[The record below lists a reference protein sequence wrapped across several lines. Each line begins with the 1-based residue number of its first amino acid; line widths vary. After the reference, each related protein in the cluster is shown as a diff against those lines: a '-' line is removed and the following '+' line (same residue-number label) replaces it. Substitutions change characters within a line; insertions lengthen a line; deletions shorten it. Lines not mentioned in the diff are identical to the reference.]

1 MAAAFVLFRRPP
13 SLWTPRHAPL
23 TAAARQDGAA
33 APSAVRALIGK
44 GLAAS
49 RATVSGR
56 RRRGQV
62 ARSLVMSG
70 EVDETNDDP
79 DPVDPEQV

>member
-1 MAAAFVLFRRPP
+1 MAAAFALFRRPL
-13 SLWTPRHAPL
+13 SLWTPQHAAL

-33 APSAVRALIGK
+33 VPCVVSALVGEGSATGKAPASA
-44 GLAAS
+44 
-49 RATVSGR
+49 R
-56 RRRGQV
+56 RRRRQV
-62 ARSLVMSG
+62 VRSLVMSG